1 MLLIQLNLQAAA
13 GLTPVSSDLAG
24 TYTTLQ
30 SVSSDSAGNYAA
42 LSPVSQDAAGSYAVL
57 ASVSSDLAGSYQT
70 LANVSADAPGSYG
83 VLQPVSGDSGG
94 AATVLQSVSSDL
106 AGSYTVLQSV
116 QSDAGGAYSVL
127 SRVSSDT
134 AGTYEVQSAI
144 VAPAGGGHGFEM
156 YGGKRVVRIPL
167 RQRVLQVV
175 ADPVKPKTVK
185 ARRAAKVIEV
195 KAAKV
200 VLADGGEQKIKALMR
215 QWVALAPIPQQA
227 DPYELFLAS
236 VALRIRQIE
245 QDDEDVIFMMMA

>member
-24 TYTTLQ
+24 AHTTLQ

-57 ASVSSDLAGSYQT
+57 AAVSSDLSSSYQT
-70 LANVSADAPGSYG
+70 LANVSAD
-83 VLQPVSGDSGG
+83 SGG
-94 AATVLQSVSSDL
+94 SATVLQSVSSDL
-106 AGSYTVLQSV
+106 AGSYTALQSV

-127 SRVSSDT
+127 AQVSSDT
-134 AGTYEVQSAI
+134 AGSYEVQSAI
-144 VAPAGGGHGFEM
+144 AAPAGGGHGFEM

-167 RQRVLQVV
+167 RQRVLEVV